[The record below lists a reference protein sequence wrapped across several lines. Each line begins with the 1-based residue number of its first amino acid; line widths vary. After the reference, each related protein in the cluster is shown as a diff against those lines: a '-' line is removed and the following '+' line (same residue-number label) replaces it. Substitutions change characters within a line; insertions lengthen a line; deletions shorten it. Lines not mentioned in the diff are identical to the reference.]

1 MAIAASCLPMQRLA
15 LFDLDNTLVQRDR
28 AFAAWAQ
35 EFTAEH
41 DLDPKWATWL
51 IFADAHHDGPMDTF
65 FDIVRDEF
73 ALTTPADELWRQYRH
88 RMPQLVSC
96 SAEDLAGLAKLRRQD
111 WKIGIVTNGMTD
123 NQLGKIRNTGLDRHV
138 DAWCISHDV
147 GIRKPDPRI
156 FQLAAHRCGLTLDGG
171 GWMIGDSLILDI
183 AGGACA
189 GLRTVW
195 IPEPRLARQHATYGP
210 DFFLPPA
217 PDATV
222 MSVAE
227 AVDVLLTAE

>member
-1 MAIAASCLPMQRLA
+1 MPH
-15 LFDLDNTLVQRDR
+15 LV
-28 AFAAWAQ
+28 AYS
-35 EFTAEH
+35 T
-41 DLDPKWATWL
+41 
-51 IFADAHHDGPMDTF
+51 
-65 FDIVRDEF
+65 
-73 ALTTPADELWRQYRH
+73 
-88 RMPQLVSC
+88 
-96 SAEDLAGLAKLRRQD
+96 EDLAGLARLRRRG

-156 FQLAAHRCGLTLDGG
+156 FHLAAHRCGLTIDGG
-171 GWMIGDSLILDI
+171 GWMIGDSLTLDI
-183 AGGACA
+183 AGGAGA

-210 DFFLPPA
+210 GFFLPPA

-222 MSVAE
+222 TSVAE